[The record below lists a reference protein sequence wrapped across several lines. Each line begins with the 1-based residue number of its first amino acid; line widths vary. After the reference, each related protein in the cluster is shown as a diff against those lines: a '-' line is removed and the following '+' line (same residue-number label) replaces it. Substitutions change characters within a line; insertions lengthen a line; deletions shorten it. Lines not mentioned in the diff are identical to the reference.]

1 MKTIRD
7 VQITEAQEGPYP
19 PFIYVRM
26 MESVYQ
32 AGKWYMA
39 HSQTRQIV
47 ELAALT
53 LGQDYVRHCAQTEA
67 LTQALAKLHELR
79 RAGTPINDALRLAA
93 ENGTAK
99 CLIPK

>member
-1 MKTIRD
+1 MKTIND

-19 PFIYVRM
+19 PFLYVRM

-32 AGKWYMA
+32 AGGWYLA
-39 HSQTRQIV
+39 HSQTREIV

-53 LGQDYVRHCAQTEA
+53 LGQDYVRHCAHTEA
-67 LTQALAKLHELR
+67 LTKAVAKLHDLR

-93 ENGTAK
+93 EEAK
-99 CLIPK
+99 PKWPISR